1 MHANETS
8 HAILWRCLLVIAS
21 VTACVMAFLPHPPQ
35 VPGDPPD
42 TMLHALAFAVLA
54 FLSKM
59 AFPSS
64 SAWRIVLCL
73 AVLGLVIECVQS
85 IPDLGR
91 EASLKDWMIDVAAS
105 VTILL
110 LLSLFGL
117 GRRRQI
123 SNLRAA

>member
-1 MHANETS
+1 MHTNETS
-8 HAILWRCLLVIAS
+8 RAILWRFLLVIAS
-21 VTACVMAFLPHPPQ
+21 VTACVMAFLPHPPH
-35 VPGDPPD
+35 VPSDPPD

-54 FLSKM
+54 FLSRM

-73 AVLGLVIECVQS
+73 AALGLVIECVQS

-91 EASLKDWMIDVAAS
+91 EASLKDWMIDIAAS
-105 VTILL
+105 VTVLL
-110 LLSLFGL
+110 LLPLFGL
-117 GRRRQI
+117 GRPRRT